1 VTSTVQVTLV
11 RDGIGVVGGAEEA
24 GVTAGAVRPDLDTT
38 FQSGCGLVGGAS
50 GSAGA
55 GAAGGSGRAEGAG
68 SARSGGGG
76 GAGGG
81 VSAGI
86 WAECDDGQGGAA
98 GSRSGSDQ
106 GGTEGSRGGP
116 DQGSA
121 AGRSRR
127 AGEAGASSGLL
138 QPEKADSGSE
148 IGGNSDS
155 GGPDDA
161 RPEGDV
167 SRGSVGWP
175 IWAKGGRAEP
185 GKPHTS
191 QDWPAT
197 VAPQRGQVPASLAT
211 SRPGAWCFPVRPPR
225 VCEPLILVPQT
236 SQNSLLAELWPR
248 GHAVLI
254 PPLFRTDDSLG
265 SEQDMCLRSADARWA
280 GSARAVR

>member
-1 VTSTVQVTLV
+1 
-11 RDGIGVVGGAEEA
+11 
-24 GVTAGAVRPDLDTT
+24 VTAGPVRPDLDTT

-55 GAAGGSGRAEGAG
+55 GGAGGSGRGGGAG
-68 SARSGGGG
+68 SARSGG
-76 GAGGG
+76 GGG

-98 GSRSGSDQ
+98 GSRGGSDQ
-106 GGTEGSRGGP
+106 GGTAGSRGGP

-127 AGEAGASSGLL
+127 AGGEAGASSGLL

-185 GKPHTS
+185 GKPHAS

-225 VCEPLILVPQT
+225 VCELLILVPQT